1 MKKQVLSMLL
11 ALCMICTLLPMAAFA
26 DSGVAIDSTNFPDD
40 VFRALVSERFDT
52 DSNGELSSDEIGKV
66 KFLQDLSNMG
76 IKSFKGIEYF
86 TELLE
91 FSGVGNSV
99 ETLDLSNLTKLY
111 YVNCASNGISTLLL
125 DNCKGIEYLDCGK
138 NELTSLD
145 VSDCTVLVSLNC
157 DNNKLNEIDIS
168 SNTELAGLTCSNN
181 NLTELDVS
189 KNGKLA
195 DLTCTNNKL
204 ASLDVSK
211 NGKLVGLTCTNN
223 KLTSLDVSQN
233 TGIQTLRCDKNML
246 TSLDL
251 SKNTNLVGIRT
262 EISEQNY
269 EIVVGADRKF
279 DLSKLPA
286 GFKAENA
293 GDWEGGSVNGNIL
306 TVNAD
311 ADAVT
316 YHYFC
321 ENGMSMTVN
330 LDIIGSP
337 FTDVSGNSVY
347 FDAVLWAVDKGITN
361 GTTATTFAPNKNC
374 TRGQVVTFLW
384 REAGSPEP
392 ESSDNPFDD
401 VSDSGPCKPYYKA
414 ILWAAENGITT
425 GYPDGSFRPNDTV
438 TRAQFV
444 TFLWRAEGSP
454 EPESSD
460 NPFND
465 VSATGSGAPYY
476 KAILWAVEQGVTNG
490 YGRYTFRPNATCTR
504 WQVVLFMYRAYN

>member
-66 KFLQDLSNMG
+66 KSFPDLSNMG

-111 YVNCASNGISTLLL
+111 YVNCASNGISTLIL
-125 DNCKGIEYLDCGK
+125 DNCKAIEYLDCSN

-145 VSDCTVLVSLNC
+145 VSSCTDIRTINC
-157 DNNKLNEIDIS
+157 DNNKLNKIDIS
-168 SNTELAGLTCSNN
+168 SNTKLAIFGCSNN

-204 ASLDVSK
+204 
-211 NGKLVGLTCTNN
+211 
-223 KLTSLDVSQN
+223 TSLDVSQN
-233 TGIQTLRCDKNML
+233 TGIQTLRCGKNML

-251 SKNTNLVGIRT
+251 SKNTNLVGMFS

-286 GFKAENA
+286 GFKAKNVE
-293 GDWEGGSVNGNIL
+293 DWEGGSVNGNIL

-311 ADAVT
+311 ADAVI

-337 FTDVSGNSVY
+337 FTDISGNSVY

-361 GTTATTFAPNKNC
+361 GTTATTFAPNENC

-444 TFLWRAEGSP
+444 TFLWRAAGSP

-465 VSATGSGAPYY
+465 VSATGPGAPYY
-476 KAILWAVEQGVTNG
+476 KAILWAVEQGITNG
-490 YGRYTFRPNATCTR
+490 YGQYTFRPNATCTR
-504 WQVVLFMYRAYN
+504 WQVVLFMYRAFD